1 MQFKSK
7 VELEFSQVFALMSA
21 SEWMDGWMDNLSL
34 EYVNFEFV
42 YFNSLSRGSDVYPAE
57 QSPSFEFKCRDIR
70 LCEQTFQSEGKA
82 HLKRDKGE
90 SRERES
96 K

>member
-7 VELEFSQVFALMSA
+7 VELEFSNVRFNVSIR
-21 SEWMDGWMDNLSL
+21 MDGWMDNLSL
-34 EYVNFEFV
+34 ENVNIEFV

-57 QSPSFEFKCRDIR
+57 QSPSFEYKCRDIR

>member
-7 VELEFSQVFALMSA
+7 VELEFSNVRFNVSIR
-21 SEWMDGWMDNLSL
+21 MDGWMDNLSL
-34 EYVNFEFV
+34 EYVNIEFV
-42 YFNSLSRGSDVYPAE
+42 YFNSLYRGSDVYPAE
-57 QSPSFEFKCRDIR
+57 QSPSFEYKCRDIR